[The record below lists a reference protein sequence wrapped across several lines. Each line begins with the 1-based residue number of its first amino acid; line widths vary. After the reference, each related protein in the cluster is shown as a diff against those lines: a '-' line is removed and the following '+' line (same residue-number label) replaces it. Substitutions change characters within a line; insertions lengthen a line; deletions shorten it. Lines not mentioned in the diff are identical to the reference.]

1 MFRYFIASLF
11 LFFAFT
17 SKATHVMGGEIT
29 WTCNGNGYI
38 FELIFYRD
46 CNGAEVNIV
55 SENIR
60 VWNHPTVSTIQVLF
74 VNRTDIS
81 PTCNPVAG
89 SPAPFTCGS
98 GANAGNGVGA
108 IERIIYRSAPI
119 VLSGVAPA
127 NGWHFTYENFSRSGI
142 ITNLQNPINTGVTI
156 SASMFPVPN
165 AVPGTCMDNSP
176 RFLQDPY
183 LVSCQGEPYEYNL
196 HPVDLDLDSVVV
208 SFGTPFDEMNA
219 GAYNPPLN
227 PPAIPFEVG
236 FSATNPTPDAAFN
249 AGNVAANLDPASGNL
264 TLTSNNIGSYVVK
277 VIAQSYRQGVLI
289 AQVEREMQLIVV
301 NCAGT
306 NNAPVIN
313 GPFAGL
319 FETTVTAGALVNF
332 TLTSTDVELL
342 QDGSPQSNF
351 LSVTSPQFG
360 TNFTSNTGCLNPPC
374 ATLNQTPIITGVQGS
389 SVQFSWQTDCDHLV
403 DAYGNV
409 AAVVPYNF
417 VFKVQDDYCD
427 IPKTTYKTVTIN
439 VLNPGIIPPT
449 SINCISTAP
458 NGDITIEWDPVL
470 NPDGTFVEFQL
481 HSVQNGQLGTYPIGT
496 TTVTLPAPGNDFDYF
511 VNVVSGCN
519 GNAIL
524 SSDTVKNV
532 FLTLFNPAN
541 GTAQLSWNQPAPN
554 PLPGMDNFATILREY
569 PTGTWTTIGTVP
581 YGVVNYIDT
590 IDICNAFLNYQV
602 VYNTPVCAWSSNI
615 VGDNLEDMI
624 TPKIPVLSAVS
635 VDTIT
640 GNTIIT
646 WDVNTQADTYGYVIY
661 MEDANGFIV
670 EIDTVWGINN
680 TIYTYTGAI
689 TGPMTFTVSAFD
701 SCFTGI
707 VPPTYQTSAKGELH
721 TSMYLTTS
729 VNVCNGQ
736 TVLDW
741 TDYLGWNADLV
752 DYTVFMRQNN
762 GLWQNMGNFAQ
773 TVASFDLAPL
783 QSYCFTIRANNA
795 TGSEAF
801 SNLTCFLLN
810 SPPAPAVHYL
820 RVASVEN
827 DKVRLRHEIALGTN
841 VTAIRFQRLNELNG
855 QYENL
860 ADIPAT
866 SSTLT
871 YLDENVDVHN
881 QSYQYRAIVIDSC
894 GGLGIVSNIA
904 RTVLLK
910 VETDQTNYVNY
921 VHWSPYNQYLGT
933 VLQYDLYRS
942 VDGVPQSTP
951 LATLSPDQRYYEDN
965 VSGLYYTTGRFCYL
979 VVAVE
984 STNALAI
991 QESSYSNEECGVIE
1005 PLVFIPNAF
1014 TPGGLNPIFKPIL
1027 SFHDVSEFEFNVID
1041 RWGQIVFQSTDPE
1054 LGWDGTHRLRNETV
1068 PLGVYAYVVKVVD
1081 GNNQEYYFRGTVTV
1095 VR

>member
-1 MFRYFIASLF
+1 MFRYFIACLF
-11 LFFAFT
+11 LFFAFS

-236 FSATNPTPDAAFN
+236 FSATNPTPDAVFN

-264 TLTSNNIGSYVVK
+264 TFTSNNIGSYVVK

-439 VLNPGIIPPT
+439 LLNPGIISPT

-481 HSVQNGQLGTYPIGT
+481 HSVQNGQIGTYPIGT
-496 TTVTLPAPGNDFDYF
+496 TSVTLPAPGNDFDYF

-554 PLPGMDNFATILREY
+554 PLSGM
-569 PTGTWTTIGTVP
+569 G
-581 YGVVNYIDT
+581 
-590 IDICNAFLNYQV
+590 
-602 VYNTPVCAWSSNI
+602 
-615 VGDNLEDMI
+615 
-624 TPKIPVLSAVS
+624 
-635 VDTIT
+635 
-640 GNTIIT
+640 
-646 WDVNTQADTYGYVIY
+646 
-661 MEDANGFIV
+661 
-670 EIDTVWGINN
+670 
-680 TIYTYTGAI
+680 
-689 TGPMTFTVSAFD
+689 
-701 SCFTGI
+701 
-707 VPPTYQTSAKGELH
+707 
-721 TSMYLTTS
+721 
-729 VNVCNGQ
+729 
-736 TVLDW
+736 
-741 TDYLGWNADLV
+741 
-752 DYTVFMRQNN
+752 
-762 GLWQNMGNFAQ
+762 
-773 TVASFDLAPL
+773 
-783 QSYCFTIRANNA
+783 
-795 TGSEAF
+795 
-801 SNLTCFLLN
+801 
-810 SPPAPAVHYL
+810 
-820 RVASVEN
+820 
-827 DKVRLRHEIALGTN
+827 
-841 VTAIRFQRLNELNG
+841 
-855 QYENL
+855 
-860 ADIPAT
+860 
-866 SSTLT
+866 
-871 YLDENVDVHN
+871 
-881 QSYQYRAIVIDSC
+881 
-894 GGLGIVSNIA
+894 
-904 RTVLLK
+904 
-910 VETDQTNYVNY
+910 
-921 VHWSPYNQYLGT
+921 
-933 VLQYDLYRS
+933 
-942 VDGVPQSTP
+942 
-951 LATLSPDQRYYEDN
+951 
-965 VSGLYYTTGRFCYL
+965 
-979 VVAVE
+979 
-984 STNALAI
+984 
-991 QESSYSNEECGVIE
+991 
-1005 PLVFIPNAF
+1005 
-1014 TPGGLNPIFKPIL
+1014 
-1027 SFHDVSEFEFNVID
+1027 
-1041 RWGQIVFQSTDPE
+1041 
-1054 LGWDGTHRLRNETV
+1054 
-1068 PLGVYAYVVKVVD
+1068 
-1081 GNNQEYYFRGTVTV
+1081 
-1095 VR
+1095 